1 MYRFHIYHARDCAP
15 NTNVMQPPG
24 LITGV
29 ETYASLLRAA
39 RDRAELTQTQLAKKA
54 GVAQGTVGNIESGE
68 RLNPSS
74 ETLAK
79 LAKAL
84 GLLVDDL
91 TPSHAKGK
99 QSQTLAHHENAGT
112 PELKGSPVR
121 FVKREGATNSK
132 RAPVVA
138 RARLGEILLTT
149 AREGLADAEH
159 LPVFDG
165 TPPQSVWAIA
175 EADHPRL
182 GIKRGRKLLFAPVS
196 NPKACEED
204 AVHLFRTL
212 GGSLILGQFRRLA
225 GEDFEAIPDS
235 GPPLDSARHGI
246 TVLAEMIAIHK

>member
-1 MYRFHIYHARDCAP
+1 MNRFHIYHARDCAP

-29 ETYASLLRAA
+29 ETYATLLKAA

-91 TPSHAKGK
+91 TPGSAKVK
-99 QSQTLAHHENAGT
+99 QNQTLAHDESDI
-112 PELKGSPVR
+112 SPQGGGDAVR
-121 FVKREGATNSK
+121 IVKRESATNSR

-138 RARLGEILLTT
+138 WARLGEILLTT
-149 AREGLADAEH
+149 AREGLADGEH

-165 TPPQSVWAIA
+165 TPPESVWAIA
-175 EADHPRL
+175 EADHPRF

-204 AVHLFRTL
+204 AVHLFKTL
-212 GGSLILGQFRRLA
+212 GGTLFLGQFRRLA
-225 GEDFEAIPDS
+225 GDDFEAVPDS

-246 TVLAEMIAIHK
+246 AVLAEMIAIHK